1 MKRQDRDQIIEDVRY
16 GRLTPDEAERAAEQ
30 FGFGPLAGCPNPKNF
45 DPMQEAG
52 WTLPMAVAWI
62 MWRNPEGVLSY
73 FDPYRTECLD
83 WHFRKWRIGFDGPI
97 FEGHF
102 LEPRSSATLS
112 RLSLEDHFSDAED
125 RDERPILRFAKAR
138 QMLWRALQENILH
151 ATGVPNDSAQR
162 VEIPDHEWH
171 DLQSVEEAGRDVL
184 RTGLLSSMGYSNIVF
199 SRVSVVSVW
208 PARQLSNA
216 TAQLP
221 PPIAPEGA
229 GYFPLYCAAHWIAT
243 GGGAVNFDPTD
254 AEGWSAAFSDLLARI
269 ASNKIE
275 TTGIRNGIREKVEG
289 HIFASLRVDY
299 PFSDAPL
306 DLILS
311 DELHLCSAIYI
322 DAEHWQRGDGD
333 FLRTRSGV
341 RWSKLMVLKSDIARF
356 WPGPNALAEQD
367 RPIVATGAPGRP
379 TSMHLVHPEHQRR
392 LDAGE
397 AEQTLSAEA
406 AALAAWL
413 KKVHPSAP
421 SLTVKT
427 IENNIRERHRDAIKP
442 RN

>member
-1 MKRQDRDQIIEDVRY
+1 MKRGDRDQIIEDVRY

-52 WTLPMAVAWI
+52 WTLPMTVAWI
-62 MWRNPEGVLSY
+62 MWRNPEAVLLY
-73 FDPYRTECLD
+73 FDPYRTACHD
-83 WHFRKWRIGFDGPI
+83 WHFRKWRIGFDGSI

-112 RLSLEDHFSDAED
+112 RLCLEDHLSDAED
-125 RDERPILRFAKAR
+125 RYERPILRFAEAR

-151 ATGVPNDSAQR
+151 ATGVRNDSAQR
-162 VEIPDHEWH
+162 VKIPDHEWH
-171 DLQSVEEAGRDVL
+171 DLQSVEESGRDVL
-184 RTGLLSSMGYSNIVF
+184 RTALLSSSGYSNIVF

-208 PARQLSNA
+208 PARHSFDA
-216 TAQLP
+216 EAQLP

-229 GYFPLYCAAHWIAT
+229 GYFPLYCAAQWIAT
-243 GGGAVNFDPTD
+243 RGGAANFDPSD
-254 AEGWSAAFSDLLARI
+254 AGRWSAAFSELLARI
-269 ASNKIE
+269 ASNQIE
-275 TTGIRNGIREKVEG
+275 ATGIRNGIREKVEG
-289 HIFASLRVDY
+289 YIFSSLRVDY

-311 DELHLCSAIYI
+311 DELHLCSNIYI
-322 DAEHWQRGDGD
+322 DESHWQRSEGDS
-333 FLRTRSGV
+333 LRNRSGV

-356 WPGPNALAEQD
+356 WPGPNAVDERD

-379 TSMHLVHPEHQRR
+379 TSMNLVHPEHQRR
-392 LDAGE
+392 LDTGE
-397 AEQTLSAEA
+397 AERTLSAEA

-413 KKVHPSAP
+413 KKAYPSAP
-421 SLTVKT
+421 SLTAKT
-427 IENNIRERHRDAIKP
+427 IENKIRYRHRQAMKP